1 MIGLEFR
8 PKTAV
13 DRVFLAMCAMV
24 AAGAGRSVGLT
35 DRECACMALGM
46 AAADEAFQLVL
57 DGEATDGAA
66 ARVIACV
73 AHEADAL
80 AANFA
85 RHRVEKP

>member
-1 MIGLEFR
+1 MIGLEVR

-57 DGEATDGAA
+57 DGGAA
-66 ARVIACV
+66 ARVMACV